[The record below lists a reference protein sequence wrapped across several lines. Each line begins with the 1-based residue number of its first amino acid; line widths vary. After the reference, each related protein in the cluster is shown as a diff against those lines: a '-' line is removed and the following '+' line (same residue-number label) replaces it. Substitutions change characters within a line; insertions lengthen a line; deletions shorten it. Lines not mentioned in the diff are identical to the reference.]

1 MGAVTD
7 ITAKEVNQAG
17 IDLEEN
23 VKKIYKSLEKIRNLV
38 NDSKTYFDSP
48 AGNAIRNKFADSAAE
63 FDKFKEFLDK
73 YGQFLKDVNIVVT
86 RFEDDVAEAA
96 KNIETM

>member
-7 ITAKEVNQAG
+7 ITTKEVNQAG

-48 AGNAIRNKFADSAAE
+48 AGNAIRN
-63 FDKFKEFLDK
+63 
-73 YGQFLKDVNIVVT
+73 
-86 RFEDDVAEAA
+86 
-96 KNIETM
+96 